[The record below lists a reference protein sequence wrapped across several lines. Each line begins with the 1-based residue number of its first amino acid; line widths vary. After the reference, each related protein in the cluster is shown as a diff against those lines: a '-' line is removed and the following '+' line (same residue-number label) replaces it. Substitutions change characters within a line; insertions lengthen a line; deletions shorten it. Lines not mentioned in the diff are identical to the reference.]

1 MKRLIL
7 ILTTASIM
15 LALVPVASADKP
27 TREFLPT
34 EGLVIEGICPFAVD
48 IHILANNAFLTTFSD
63 GRQLTS
69 GTLKVRLTNL
79 DDPSKSL
86 DVNISG
92 PGVARVTEE
101 GEFVLKA
108 TGRWLFFFFPGD
120 LGPRDP
126 GLLVIT
132 TGLAIQRFDA
142 EGNASFT
149 HRTGTTTD
157 VCTALA

>member
-27 TREFLPT
+27 TREFLPS
-34 EGLVIEGICPFAVD
+34 EDFVIEGICPFAVD
-48 IHILANNAFLTTFSD
+48 VHILANNAFITTFSD
-63 GRQLTS
+63 GRQLLT

-92 PGVARVTEE
+92 PGVQRVTEE

-108 TGRWLFFFFPGD
+108 TGRWLFFFSPGD
-120 LGPRDP
+120 LGPGDP

-132 TGLAIQRFDA
+132 TGLAILRVDA
-142 EGNASFT
+142 EGNFSFT

-157 VCTALA
+157 VCAALA